1 MDRFIDVVGSTID
14 HVKAEKRS
22 EKQVFISFDEWNV
35 WYQQRYESV
44 EKIGGLDNWPT
55 APRLLEDV
63 YTVTDAVVV
72 GSLLISLLKHADRV
86 KAASLAQLVN
96 VIAPI
101 MTEPGGPAWRQTI
114 FHPFAITSRLGR
126 GEALRAEVAGPTI
139 HTAKFGDVQ
148 AVDSVVTHDEEAGT
162 AAVFLVN
169 RSRTEAITVAV
180 ALHGFGSVAV
190 TETCTVAD
198 DDPDAANTL
207 EDQDRVAPTAN
218 DSAALADGVLTITL
232 PPVSWTAVAL
242 SIEQ

>member
-1 MDRFIDVVGSTID
+1 M
-14 HVKAEKRS
+14 
-22 EKQVFISFDEWNV
+22 
-35 WYQQRYESV
+35 
-44 EKIGGLDNWPT
+44 
-55 APRLLEDV
+55 
-63 YTVTDAVVV
+63 
-72 GSLLISLLKHADRV
+72 KHADRV

-126 GEALRAEVAGPTI
+126 GEALRAEVSGPTI
-139 HTAKFGDVQ
+139 HTARFGDVQ
-148 AVDSVVTHDEEAGT
+148 AVDSVVTHDDETGT

-169 RSRTEAITVAV
+169 RSRTEPITVSV
-180 ALHGFGSVAV
+180 ALHGFDALAI
-190 TETCTVAD
+190 TETATLAD

-218 DSAALADGVLTITL
+218 DSAAIADGVLTITL
-232 PPVSWTAVAL
+232 PPISWTAIGL